1 MNNLR
6 KIVTERPMTSARAF
20 HILTVW
26 MKKDLWYEIFLHFL
40 GTKRVTFVMLL
51 DLVALE
57 RTRLVGITVGSTL
70 TSSVTDLKK
79 KTISGSILMPVR
91 HREKVPFDQSVFIGF
106 RAEERQVKD
115 VFCIPA
121 LNLFCL
127 TDQFFRLGRPHLG
140 GVAKTR
146 PD

>member
-26 MKKDLWYEIFLHFL
+26 MKKDLWYEIVLYFL

-57 RTRLVGITVGSTL
+57 RTRLV
-70 TSSVTDLKK
+70 SSGNYSWVN
-79 KTISGSILMPVR
+79 
-91 HREKVPFDQSVFIGF
+91 
-106 RAEERQVKD
+106 
-115 VFCIPA
+115 
-121 LNLFCL
+121 LN
-127 TDQFFRLGRPHLG
+127 
-140 GVAKTR
+140 
-146 PD
+146 